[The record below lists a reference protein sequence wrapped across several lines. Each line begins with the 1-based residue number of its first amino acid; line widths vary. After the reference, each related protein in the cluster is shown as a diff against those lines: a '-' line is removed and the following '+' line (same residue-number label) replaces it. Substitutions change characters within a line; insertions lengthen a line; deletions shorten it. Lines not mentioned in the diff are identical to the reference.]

1 MIRCLAASL
10 AAALALP
17 SAAHARREPSP
28 TDAGAPI
35 PVGPAAAPPSV
46 GPAAAPPGV
55 APAPSIAEPTPTPV
69 AAAPA
74 AWEPAPTPA
83 PVVQSSPVPPPRPI
97 GPPPPPV
104 RVTEGNDLIAAGLAS
119 FGGFY
124 FFTSLAGAVIIDK
137 ARDRKTDAYTGEKQ
151 ELDTRRLNY
160 GRALLVPV
168 AGPFIGLAYTS
179 SAKERWAAALTGA
192 VQVTGVVLTMVG
204 LTQKARARR
213 AQRYSVGAQVA
224 AGTAM
229 LSLGGRF

>member
-1 MIRCLAASL
+1 MIRCAAAL

-17 SAAHARREPSP
+17 SVAHARREPSP

-35 PVGPAAAPPSV
+35 PVGPAAAP
-46 GPAAAPPGV
+46 
-55 APAPSIAEPTPTPV
+55 TPI

-74 AWEPAPTPA
+74 VEPAPAIAAPTIAAPAPAAWQPAPTPP
-83 PVVQSSPVPPPRPI
+83 PVVQAPAVPPPRLVA
-97 GPPPPPV
+97 PPPPRV

-137 ARDRKTDAYTGEKQ
+137 ARDRNEIDAYTGEKR

-179 SAKERWAAALTGA
+179 SAKERWGAALTGA

-213 AQRYSVGAQVA
+213 AQRYAVGAGVG

-229 LSLGGRF
+229 LSLRGRF

>member
-1 MIRCLAASL
+1 MIRCFVASL

-17 SAAHARREPSP
+17 SVAHARREPSP

-35 PVGPAAAPPSV
+35 PVAPTAAPAS
-46 GPAAAPPGV
+46 
-55 APAPSIAEPTPTPV
+55 V

-74 AWEPAPTPA
+74 SVPPSAAPTPTVAPAPASWESAPAPA
-83 PVVQSSPVPPPRPI
+83 PVVRAPTVPPPRPV

-137 ARDRKTDAYTGEKQ
+137 ARDRETDAYTGEKR

>member
-1 MIRCLAASL
+1 MPSMTRGSVALAV
-10 AAALALP
+10 ALALP
-17 SAAHARREPSP
+17 SVAHARREPSP

-35 PVGPAAAPPSV
+35 PVGPAAAATPI
-46 GPAAAPPGV
+46 AAAPV
-55 APAPSIAEPTPTPV
+55 AAGPAPVIAEPAIAGPTIV
-69 AAAPA
+69 APMPIPPPAVHAPA
-74 AWEPAPTPA
+74 
-83 PVVQSSPVPPPRPI
+83 VPPPRLV

-137 ARDRKTDAYTGEKQ
+137 ARDRKTDAYTGEKR

-204 LTQKARARR
+204 LTQKVRARR
-213 AQRYSVGAQVA
+213 AQRYSVLANAG

-229 LSLGGRF
+229 LSLRGRF

>member
-1 MIRCLAASL
+1 M
-10 AAALALP
+10 
-17 SAAHARREPSP
+17 
-28 TDAGAPI
+28 
-35 PVGPAAAPPSV
+35 
-46 GPAAAPPGV
+46 
-55 APAPSIAEPTPTPV
+55 
-69 AAAPA
+69 
-74 AWEPAPTPA
+74 
-83 PVVQSSPVPPPRPI
+83 
-97 GPPPPPV
+97 